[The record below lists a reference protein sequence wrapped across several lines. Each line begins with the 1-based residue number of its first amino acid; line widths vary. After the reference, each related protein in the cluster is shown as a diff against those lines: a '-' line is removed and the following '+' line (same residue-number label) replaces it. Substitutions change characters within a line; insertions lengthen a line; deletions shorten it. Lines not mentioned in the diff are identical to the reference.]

1 VAKQLDLPVGTSPGR
16 ARALQALAK
25 KGRLRSE
32 KLTVR
37 DTGQQRVKL
46 HRERLDER
54 VAVVNANGD
63 EVLVWPEDADRIAR
77 QVEIDTAFADFVKEH
92 ADRDLSEFK
101 LSQVHADDPEL
112 FSMDDFVQ
120 HAALLQDFRIAYPQY
135 DPDAEEEA

>member
-1 VAKQLDLPVGTSPGR
+1 MAKQLDLPVGTPPAR

-46 HRERLDER
+46 HREKLDER
-54 VAVVNANGD
+54 VVVENANGD
-63 EVLVWPEDADRIAR
+63 EVLVWPEDADRIAF

-92 ADRDLSEFK
+92 AGKELSEFK
-101 LSQVHADDPEL
+101 LSQMHADDPEL
-112 FSMDDFVQ
+112 FSQEDLEM

>member
-1 VAKQLDLPVGTSPGR
+1 VAKQLDLPVGTPPAR

-46 HRERLDER
+46 HREKLDER
-54 VAVVNANGD
+54 VVVENANGD
-63 EVLVWPEDADRIAR
+63 EVLVWPEDADRIAF

-92 ADRDLSEFK
+92 AGKELSEFK
-101 LSQVHADDPEL
+101 LSQMHADDPEL
-112 FSMDDFVQ
+112 FSQEDLEM